1 MNFENDS
8 IEENI
13 QIQILKY
20 RNLNSARKFAKAVFD
35 CIIEKI
41 VPKWS
46 VRVPAMARKSDEF
59 FDYEFVVDS
68 SFDKKRSSLQLCIE
82 KMPIYYIR
90 VSFPSDKHMNLDN
103 TNWECSRTLLV
114 WLGIEKVP
122 RLELL
127 ISKELKDYEF

>member
-1 MNFENDS
+1 MNFENAS
-8 IEENI
+8 IDENI

-46 VRVPAMARKSDEF
+46 MRVPAMARKSDEF
-59 FDYEFVVDS
+59 FDHEFIVDS
-68 SFDKKRSSLQLCIE
+68 SDKMKSNIQLCI
-82 KMPIYYIR
+82 KRMPIYYIR
-90 VSFPSDKHMNLDN
+90 VSFPLDEHMNLDN
-103 TNWECSRTLLV
+103 TNWECSRTLLA
-114 WLGIEKVP
+114 WLGIEQVP
-122 RLELL
+122 KLELL

>member
-1 MNFENDS
+1 MNFEDDY

-13 QIQILKY
+13 QIQILKH

-46 VRVPAMARKSDEF
+46 MRIPAMARKSDEF
-59 FDYEFVVDS
+59 FDYEFIVGS
-68 SFDKKRSSLQLCIE
+68 SDKKRSSLQLCI
-82 KMPIYYIR
+82 KRMPIYYIR
-90 VSFPSDKHMNLDN
+90 VSFPLDEHMNLDN
-103 TNWECSRTLLV
+103 TSWECPRTLLA
-114 WLGIEKVP
+114 WLGIEQVP
-122 RLELL
+122 RLEML

>member
-1 MNFENDS
+1 MNFENAS
-8 IEENI
+8 IDENI

-46 VRVPAMARKSDEF
+46 MRVPAMARKSEEF
-59 FDYEFVVDS
+59 FDYEFIIDS
-68 SFDKKRSSLQLCIE
+68 SDKMKSNIQLCI
-82 KMPIYYIR
+82 KRMPIYYIR
-90 VSFPSDKHMNLDN
+90 VSFPLDEHMNLDN
-103 TNWECSRTLLV
+103 TNWECSRTLLA
-114 WLGIEKVP
+114 WLGIEQVP
-122 RLELL
+122 KLELL

>member
-1 MNFENDS
+1 MNFEDAS

-46 VRVPAMARKSDEF
+46 MRVPAMARKSEEF
-59 FDYEFVVDS
+59 FDYEFIVDS
-68 SFDKKRSSLQLCIE
+68 SDKMKSNIQLCI
-82 KMPIYYIR
+82 KRMPIYYIR
-90 VSFPSDKHMNLDN
+90 VSFPLDEHMNLDN
-103 TNWECSRTLLV
+103 TNWECSRTLLA
-114 WLGIEKVP
+114 WLGIEQVP
-122 RLELL
+122 KLELL